1 MAAAESRAAS
11 AEAKAQRLDQE
22 LKRAQ
27 EELRHV
33 RAQPAIAPA
42 QVVGPPPPSA
52 TVPAPPAPPSAPNGA
67 AQLDGLPADGAAEPP
82 TPGSS
87 GGEGS
92 DEEPAPGPDEPLGAY
107 GTPAPGEPLALG
119 DLPLPEGLEVDS
131 LGVRPSRM
139 NGGRNNYH
147 QFNCHFRFASAS
159 LFRKLHGITSSNA
172 IDIIRFGRLD
182 SECCASL
189 RVCVVQGSLR
199 VVPPRQ
205 LHTTSCCASLRSAC
219 G

>member
-1 MAAAESRAAS
+1 M
-11 AEAKAQRLDQE
+11 
-22 LKRAQ
+22 Q
-27 EELRHV
+27 EELRQ
-33 RAQPAIAPA
+33 AQAALAQAP
-42 QVVGPPPPSA
+42 VVDTPPPAA
-52 TVPAPPAPPSAPNGA
+52 TVPVAAAPPTSPNGA
-67 AQLDGLPADGAAEPP
+67 AESNRQPAAAAAEPP

-189 RVCVVQGSLR
+189 RVCGVQGSLR